1 MYISPVNVENIDE
14 LYTYAKRLA
23 GDLGQDL
30 VHHILLELPNRP
42 VRNRTAYLK
51 TCIRYQYYNNEST
64 FNKLYHP
71 LGLDE
76 LNDIEDIHYQSNN
89 YDPQLLH
96 SIFLQLE
103 IEGYGLEVQVYKDCT
118 FVTNENQFS
127 INSNLSRKTIT
138 KITKFVHNEIIRRYS
153 ELDLD

>member
-1 MYISPVNVENIDE
+1 MNVDNINE
-14 LYTYAKRLA
+14 LYTYAKHFA

-30 VHHILLELPNRP
+30 VHHILLEHSTRKYSKD
-42 VRNRTAYLK
+42 TAYLK
-51 TCIRYQYYNNEST
+51 NCIRNAYFNPKST

-76 LNDIEDIHYQSNN
+76 LNDIEDIHHQSDN

-118 FVTNENQFS
+118 FASSIVKFS
-127 INSNLSRKTIT
+127 KTTQINPRTIT

-153 ELDLD
+153 ELEFN